1 MRFVADRVTVTLR
14 LNGERRT
21 FEVAPGRRLLDL
33 LRDEAGLTGT
43 KEGCGAGECGACTV
57 LLDGAPVTSCLV
69 LAASVDGHE
78 VVTVEGLQSAGRLHP
93 FQEALVKH
101 GGVQCG
107 FCTPGIA
114 VTGAALMA
122 RREVDP
128 SEQARLLSGNLCRC
142 TGYTKV
148 IDALQDALAEGG
160 HAES

>member
-1 MRFVADRVTVTLR
+1 VAERVTVTLT

-21 FEVAPGRRLLDL
+21 FEVPPGRRLLDL
-33 LRDEAGLTGT
+33 LRDDAGLTGT

-69 LAASVDGHE
+69 LAASADGHD
-78 VVTVEGLQSAGRLHP
+78 VVTVEGLAHAGRLHP
-93 FQEALVKH
+93 FQEALVTH

-107 FCTPGIA
+107 FCTPGIV
-114 VTGAALMA
+114 VTGAAILA
-122 RREVDP
+122 SREAEV

-148 IDALQDALAEGG
+148 LEALQAASEAHHD
-160 HAES
+160 